1 MKKSLLAISV
11 FLLSIMLVACGGTDK
26 ELIGKWEDNLAGVST
41 YDFKK
46 DGTVSAEVINDKIEG
61 KYTADGKVIKIKIGE
76 KEIELPYTIKGDKLT
91 ITSNGTDIEFGRVK

>member
-46 DGTVSAEVINDKIEG
+46 DGTVSVEVINDKYEG
-61 KYTADGKVIKIKIGE
+61 TYTADGKVIKMKIN
-76 KEIELPYTIKGDKLT
+76 KKDVELPYSIKGDKLT
-91 ITSNGTDIEFGRVK
+91 VTSDGTEIEFGKVK

>member
-61 KYTADGKVIKIKIGE
+61 KYTADGKVITIKIGE
-76 KEIELPYTIKGDKLT
+76 KEIELPYSIKGDKLT
-91 ITSNGTDIEFGRVK
+91 VTSNGTDIEFGRVK